1 MRSRE
6 RENQEKV
13 KAIYGPEAK
22 MNQVQGG
29 ARRTEKLV
37 EESEENAKC
46 VCPIIQKIP
55 YLCFNNTAAENTD
68 RNGDKVPNAHKLD
81 PWHALPVALMEP
93 GTLLYSGLQ
102 QVWATYG
109 P

>member
-1 MRSRE
+1 MRSRG

-46 VCPIIQKIP
+46 QMPSII
-55 YLCFNNTAAENTD
+55 
-68 RNGDKVPNAHKLD
+68 
-81 PWHALPVALMEP
+81 
-93 GTLLYSGLQ
+93 
-102 QVWATYG
+102 
-109 P
+109 